1 VLAKA
6 VQNMPQSK
14 RLWLMAS
21 RCEEDVKLKAKI
33 LRRALE
39 QIPTEVDLWKQLVGL
54 EEPEEAK

>member
-1 VLAKA
+1 
-6 VQNMPQSK
+6 
-14 RLWLMAS
+14 MAS